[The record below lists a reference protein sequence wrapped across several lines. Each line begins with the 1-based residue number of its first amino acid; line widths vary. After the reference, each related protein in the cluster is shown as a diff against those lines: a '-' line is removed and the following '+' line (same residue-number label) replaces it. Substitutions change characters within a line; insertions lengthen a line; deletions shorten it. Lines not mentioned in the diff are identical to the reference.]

1 MGVGHETH
9 REYSGEGSTFVMRV
23 LRCFRRLGKV
33 QLPRR
38 AIAGCSDWGSQ
49 KFQVQV
55 WVTMWGH
62 TRSRSTSSCGF
73 QAKKEQGYGW
83 QRGETLAVV
92 KQL

>member
-1 MGVGHETH
+1 MSKGASNNCQSKEKDEAWGVGHETH

-38 AIAGCSDWGSQ
+38 YVEQLPDARIGGHKSSKSPNARAN
-49 KFQVQV
+49 KV

-62 TRSRSTSSCGF
+62 TRSR
-73 QAKKEQGYGW
+73 
-83 QRGETLAVV
+83 
-92 KQL
+92 